1 MQGLGK
7 KKNSRQETEVKR
19 IEFIRAG
26 DAVRTAEGLSE
37 SQPRTWDIFLFL
49 QPGNNGTG
57 QKFCKSFADWM
68 RYVYFLYTWEE
79 NSVNTFLHM
88 RQKGT
93 NKAVWEGSE
102 ILQQLQHGGRVWCFL
117 FLCSDA
123 LQAELILFFCAL
135 GTASP

>member
-1 MQGLGK
+1 M
-7 KKNSRQETEVKR
+7 
-19 IEFIRAG
+19 
-26 DAVRTAEGLSE
+26 
-37 SQPRTWDIFLFL
+37 
-49 QPGNNGTG
+49 
-57 QKFCKSFADWM
+57 
-68 RYVYFLYTWEE
+68 YVYCLYTWEE

-123 LQAELILFFCAL
+123 RQAELTLFFRPL
-135 GTASP
+135 GRRAPSLPTQAQPCLAFVFSCSVVS